1 MSSKSRIRP
10 RWKQIL
16 SFLLSISTSGF
27 IKEQLRVQLENK
39 GVLKVSGERPI
50 QGNKWSRFRK
60 EFRVPD
66 HCDVTHIRA
75 TFDNGALYITMPK
88 TNLTSPQP
96 TKPTWTTRKP
106 SPVEPTPKKDETS
119 FQPKTKPDT
128 TKSRTPQPSTAS
140 AGGTD
145 KQTSEKHTKDK
156 NEKQEPQGS
165 KLPAQEMTSGRNKSN
180 GLSVNGKEKDSREH
194 AVGAETV
201 SFGQERSS
209 WNGGGGDDGGLM
221 TLAGLPK
228 YKPWKLVVS
237 VVVGVVVAVAIGI
250 GLYEAYKGMFPEESG
265 VWLLIVLYF
274 IFIDNKFVMYTVKE
288 KTIVMYMLC

>member
-1 MSSKSRIRP
+1 MDTKLPHSLARSYEDFQPSSDWLREDKSDTLVVRLP
-10 RWKQIL
+10 
-16 SFLLSISTSGF
+16 GF
-27 IKEQLRVQLENK
+27 VKEQLRVQLDNK

-50 QGNKWSRFRK
+50 QGNKWTRFRK
-60 EFRVPD
+60 DFHVPD
-66 HCDVTHIRA
+66 HCDVTQIRA
-75 TFDNGALYITMPK
+75 TFDDGALYITMPK

-96 TKPTWTTRKP
+96 TKPTRTTQKP
-106 SPVEPTPKKDETS
+106 SPVEPTPRKDQTS

-128 TKSRTPQPSTAS
+128 TKSSTPQPSTAS
-140 AGGTD
+140 AGDTD

-165 KLPAQEMTSGRNKSN
+165 KLPAQEMTSGRDKSN

-201 SFGQERSS
+201 SFGKERSS
-209 WNGGGGDDGGLM
+209 WNGGGGGGDGGGLM
-221 TLAGLPK
+221 TLAGLRK
-228 YKPWKLVVS
+228 YKPRKLVVS

-265 VWLLIVLYF
+265 V
-274 IFIDNKFVMYTVKE
+274 
-288 KTIVMYMLC
+288 